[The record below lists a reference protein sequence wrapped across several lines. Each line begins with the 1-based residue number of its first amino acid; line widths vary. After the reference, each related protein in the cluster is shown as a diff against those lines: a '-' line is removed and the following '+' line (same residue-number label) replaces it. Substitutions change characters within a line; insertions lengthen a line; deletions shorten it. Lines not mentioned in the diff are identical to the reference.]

1 MENPKFKRVE
11 EDIWG
16 SQNGSG
22 WMGVVLKNS
31 LKEWSRGE
39 YGGMDNIIK
48 LLMEDIA

>member
-1 MENPKFKRVE
+1 ME

-16 SQNGSG
+16 NQNGSG
-22 WMGVVLKNS
+22 WMGVVLKNKLKGLKSS